1 MLKVIQIL
9 LFTFL
14 TSFLI
19 GQKPIM
25 LQRYFQYL
33 KNKKDKTELVD
44 RLKNYIDYLINNKK
58 KEEFKQLAFIY
69 DAEISLSSQQ
79 DSMLWRKALTRYAY
93 FCNKELSDFD
103 LALNYYLKAHEL
115 VCNKEFYDTLV
126 WKTENEIANIYNRLG
141 DLERTQYFQKITE
154 NSLRH
159 FKDHKNLSLLMV
171 NKAQLQLDSGNKNL
185 AYQSYHEGIKIA
197 QSISYARG
205 QLANFINLG
214 KLYTLDHQI
223 KEAQKMIDASK
234 QIISLV
240 DKHPFKYAGELK
252 ELEAMVRVQ
261 EKKYTAAIQL
271 YGMAEENIRAEY
283 NNNGKRREIV
293 KLTIERIKA
302 ALAQG
307 NHQRARHLAD
317 STLSVFLPESRSDV
331 AEVKAQI
338 YPDNIFVDLYLLKSK
353 ASYALQD
360 FNEAIPSLEI
370 AMYAN
375 ELLRKEY
382 LDSPSRLTSVA
393 LNKDLLGFGLDLLYE
408 HGLQS
413 GKKQNNHTLLTFF
426 NASRGLLLSQKKQEA
441 EALKNLKPIER
452 RRLKVLEAK
461 MEKIY
466 DEGIES
472 EEEKQALAKL
482 KMDKYELIQ
491 RGKSKEKTSIEITA
505 DNTLQYAFSEKYL
518 YRFSKIGSKE
528 KFERTGSRERA
539 QQLTHE
545 IRRAIVGQENVDT
558 LLKNAF
564 TFFMGRLEAP
574 LPARLLIL
582 PDEFLFEL
590 PFDVLKDADGKYL
603 IEKTTIRYNYKD
615 SDIQNNTS
623 IAAIDLV
630 LPKYQQQPSINNTA
644 IERDGIKSKFK
655 VNEYS
660 DGLNR
665 KGVRSILSGTNPLHY
680 AGHAHNEIET
690 AWLLISDREKIYDY
704 EISNFENRRPFV
716 YLSACNTG
724 LGQLEKGEGLRS
736 LCKSFLE
743 AGVPAVVH
751 SLWEVNDQSSATI
764 TTMFYCL
771 LDEGKTGTE
780 ALREAKLVYLQNA
793 NLQQKNPYYWAA
805 YVYTGDDI
813 LLKKPK
819 ALKYIGILLGMG
831 GILFITYLIKR
842 K

>member
-1 MLKVIQIL
+1 MLKVIHFL
-9 LFTFL
+9 LFIFI

-25 LQRYFQYL
+25 LDRYFQYL
-33 KNKKDKTELVD
+33 KSKNKIDELVA
-44 RLKNYIDYLINNKK
+44 RLKYYTDTLKVQKNRDAL
-58 KEEFKQLAFIY
+58 KQLAYIY
-69 DAEISLSSQQ
+69 DEEIVLDSSNDSL
-79 DSMLWRKALTRYAY
+79 LWRKALMRYGSI
-93 FCNKELSDFD
+93 CNKELSDFES
-103 LALNYYLKAHEL
+103 ALKYYLKAHDL
-115 VCNKEFYDTLV
+115 VNRKTGQDTLV
-126 WKTENEIANIYNRLG
+126 WYVENEIANIYNRLG
-141 DLERTQYFQKITE
+141 DMERTQYFQNITE
-154 NSLRH
+154 KSLRH
-159 FKDHKNLSLLMV
+159 YKDHKNLSLLMV
-171 NKAQLQLDSGNKNL
+171 NKAQLQLDSGNKDL
-185 AYQSYHEGIKIA
+185 ADQSYHEGIKIA
-197 QSISYARG
+197 QSISYHRG
-205 QLANFINLG
+205 QVTNYINLG
-214 KLYTLDHQI
+214 KLYIRDHRL

-234 QIISLV
+234 KIIALV

-252 ELEAMVRVQ
+252 ELEAMVSVQ
-261 EKKYTAAIQL
+261 EKRYTAAIQL
-271 YGMAEENIRAEY
+271 YGMAEENILAEY

-307 NHQRARHLAD
+307 NHQRARQLAD
-317 STLSVFLPESRSDV
+317 STLCVFLPESRGDV
-331 AEVKAQI
+331 AEVKSQL

-360 FNEAIPSLEI
+360 FDEAIPSLEI

-382 LDSPSRLTSVA
+382 LDSPSRLISVA
-393 LNKDLLGFGLDLLYE
+393 LNKDLLGYGLDLLYE
-408 HGLQS
+408 HGLRS
-413 GKKQNNHTLLTFF
+413 GKKQDNKTLLTFF

-441 EALKNLKPIER
+441 KALINIKPMER
-452 RRLKVLEAK
+452 RMLKLLED
-461 MEKIY
+461 KIEEVY

-472 EEEKQALAKL
+472 EEERQALAKL
-482 KMDKYELIQ
+482 KMDRDELIQ
-491 RGKSKEKTSIEITA
+491 RGKSKVEVPIEKTSG
-505 DNTLQYAFSEKYL
+505 NTLQYAFSEMYL
-518 YRFSKIGSKE
+518 YRFSRIGGIE

-539 QQLTHE
+539 KQLTHE
-545 IRRAIVGQENVDT
+545 IRSAIVGQGNVDT

-564 TFFMGRLEAP
+564 TFFMGRLDAP

-603 IEKTTIRYNYKD
+603 IEKTTLRYNYKD
-615 SDIQNNTS
+615 SDIQKTAS
-623 IAAIDLV
+623 IAEIDLM
-630 LPKYQQQPSINNTA
+630 LPKYQTKQAINYTDT
-644 IERDGIKSKFK
+644 EREGIKSKFK

-660 DGLNR
+660 DELNR
-665 KGVRSILSGTNPLHY
+665 KGVRSILNGTNPLHY
-680 AGHAHNEIET
+680 AGHAHNESET

-704 EISNFENRRPFV
+704 EISNFENQRPFV

-764 TTMFYCL
+764 TNMFYSL
-771 LDEGKTGTE
+771 LKDGKTGTE

-793 NLQQKNPYYWAA
+793 NLQQKTPYYWAA

-813 LLKKPK
+813 QLKKPNT
-819 ALKYIGILLGMG
+819 LKYIGILLGIG

>member
-1 MLKVIQIL
+1 MLD
-9 LFTFL
+9 
-14 TSFLI
+14 
-19 GQKPIM
+19 
-25 LQRYFQYL
+25 RYFQYL
-33 KNKKDKTELVD
+33 KSKNNIDELVA
-44 RLKNYIDYLINNKK
+44 RLKYYSDTLKVQKNRDAL
-58 KEEFKQLAFIY
+58 KQLAYIY
-69 DAEISLSSQQ
+69 DEEIVLDSSNDSL
-79 DSMLWRKALTRYAY
+79 LWRKALMRYGSI
-93 FCNKELSDFD
+93 CNKELSDFES
-103 LALNYYLKAHEL
+103 ALKYYLKAHDL
-115 VCNKEFYDTLV
+115 VNRKTGQDTLV
-126 WKTENEIANIYNRLG
+126 WYVENEIANIYNRLG
-141 DLERTQYFQKITE
+141 DMERTQYFQKITE
-154 NSLRH
+154 NSLRY

-223 KEAQKMIDASK
+223 KEAQKMVDASK

-240 DKHPFKYAGELK
+240 EKHPFKYAGELK

-271 YGMAEENIRAEY
+271 YGMAEENILAEY

-317 STLSVFLPESRSDV
+317 STLSVFLPESRGDV

-472 EEEKQALAKL
+472 EEERQAMAKL

-491 RGKSKEKTSIEITA
+491 RGNSEEKVSIEITA
-505 DNTLQYAFSEKYL
+505 DNTLQYAFSEKHL
-518 YRFSKIGSKE
+518 YRFGKIGSKE

-539 QQLTHE
+539 KQLTHE
-545 IRRAIVGQENVDT
+545 IRSAIVGQGNVDT

-582 PDEFLFEL
+582 PDEILFEL

-615 SDIQNNTS
+615 SDVQKNTS

-630 LPKYQQQPSINNTA
+630 LPKYQQQPNINNTA
-644 IERDGIKSKFK
+644 IERDGIESKFK

-680 AGHAHNEIET
+680 AGHAHNESET

-743 AGVPAVVH
+743 AGVPSVVH

-764 TTMFYCL
+764 TSMFYSL

-813 LLKKPK
+813 QLKKTN